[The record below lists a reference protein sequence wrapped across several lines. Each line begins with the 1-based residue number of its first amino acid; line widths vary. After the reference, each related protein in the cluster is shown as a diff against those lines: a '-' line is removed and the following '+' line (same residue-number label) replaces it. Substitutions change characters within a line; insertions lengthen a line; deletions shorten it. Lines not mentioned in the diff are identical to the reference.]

1 MPAVTIWPD
10 RRGGRTVRHPT
21 ADPSPARQC
30 DDSVATVASRPFPTG
45 SPNAV
50 IRENA
55 PMTAHNRTLLAKLAP
70 MFGAQQRWAKS
81 PRCGPRQQG
90 KRASGRIG
98 QVGGD
103 EDGRGREGLGHWPA

>member
-1 MPAVTIWPD
+1 
-10 RRGGRTVRHPT
+10 
-21 ADPSPARQC
+21 
-30 DDSVATVASRPFPTG
+30 
-45 SPNAV
+45 
-50 IRENA
+50 
-55 PMTAHNRTLLAKLAP
+55 MTAHNRTLLAKLAP